1 MEFYRR
7 RLPHWQPSGKRLF
20 LTWHLRGSLPHNRFA
35 PPAKLTGGEAFVW
48 MDRFLDEA
56 RCGPTWMKRDDV
68 AQIVADA
75 IRYAAA
81 TLSHYELHAYVVMA
95 NHVHLLILPLLA
107 PSKLLQSV
115 KGFSAREANKLLGR
129 SGEAFWQS

>member
-1 MEFYRR
+1 
-7 RLPHWQPSGKRLF
+7 
-20 LTWHLRGSLPHNRFA
+20 
-35 PPAKLTGGEAFVW
+35 

-56 RCGPTWMKRDDV
+56 RSGPTWMKRDDV

-75 IRYAAA
+75 IHYAAA
-81 TLSHYELHAYVVMA
+81 TLDYYELHAYVVMA
-95 NHVHLLILPLLA
+95 NHVHLLILPQVA

-129 SGEAFWQS
+129 SGEPFWQSESYDHWIRDDAEFERVRRYIENNPVRSGLASGQARRLPLV

>member
-1 MEFYRR
+1 
-7 RLPHWQPSGKRLF
+7 
-20 LTWHLRGSLPHNRFA
+20 
-35 PPAKLTGGEAFVW
+35 

-75 IRYAAA
+75 IRYAAG

-129 SGEAFWQS
+129 SGELSSRANHMTTGFVMTKSSSACGGISKIILYGLGWWLTRRRIGGPALTERRHE